1 MNSNGMMY
9 LVIMLVIMVL
19 YVRCQVKETVYSL
32 KTLSPII
39 FTNNFFYKFYFF
51 SKFFKLFEQQDDK
64 SKISSLFF
72 TNSSRNKD
80 SQTVVNL
87 GFYDGQFVRSVGEK
101 GM

>member
-9 LVIMLVIMVL
+9 LVIMPIIMVL

-39 FTNNFFYKFYFF
+39 FTNNFFYKCNLF
-51 SKFFKLFEQQDDK
+51 SNCFNNRMIRAKLVACY
-64 SKISSLFF
+64 